1 MLLPELPKPE
11 GNRDNSKQPLD
22 GAATQI
28 FGQAAAPGKTADHS
42 PRVLNRTMIGL
53 APTPDPKR
61 GGTDL
66 AAASNAPSSPGPSND
81 LRPARPVPAAF
92 QTMLGMS
99 PPTSLP
105 TPANQA
111 SKTLS
116 GAGAFTVPEP
126 RVMPLAGSN
135 KGTLIGVAIPGIA
148 PVSPGIDKP
157 RLAPVSNE
165 ELTHQQIEND
175 SWVPPP
181 DVTSPAPEGIRRY
194 VVMSLAVAAG
204 LLAAIAFVAIW
215 WWRSS
220 PKLEVQVRTDDSGR
234 DSLELSCQD
243 CDDASEVALSG
254 TRTTFK
260 NHQAT
265 ISLKSPLK
273 MGDNALQLDLSRRR
287 AKAEAIQI
295 HVPVDYR
302 VVGDISTLGQNPAVL
317 RLLIE
322 KSPSVVFEVE
332 KQPVPFDAAGRGR
345 FDIDVSRDLIG
356 PANVEKLLERRVAY
370 SVRSPTTTIEGGVL
384 LRTGILPLTIEA
396 PSSLYITEQ
405 EQFNLCGTTAPNGQ
419 VDVAGLK
426 VKVEV
431 GGRFCHPMLI
441 KEFGKYEIWVTT
453 AASGFAPRKVRLNI
467 ERTPSLKIYA
477 RNLFKA
483 LPHEIAN
490 PQHSPGNDANSLVAI
505 TGRIVELSE
514 SPPVIRFLLQYSSKR
529 GASGFARITSSYLSP
544 MAAGTRVTVF
554 GLITGS
560 HQGPDGREMG
570 ELAAA
575 FIVPALQ

>member
-1 MLLPELPKPE
+1 
-11 GNRDNSKQPLD
+11 
-22 GAATQI
+22 
-28 FGQAAAPGKTADHS
+28 
-42 PRVLNRTMIGL
+42 
-53 APTPDPKR
+53 
-61 GGTDL
+61 
-66 AAASNAPSSPGPSND
+66 
-81 LRPARPVPAAF
+81 
-92 QTMLGMS
+92 MLGMS

-111 SKTLS
+111 NKTLS
-116 GAGAFTVPEP
+116 GAGVFTVPEP
-126 RVMPLAGSN
+126 TALPIAGSN

-148 PVSPGIDKP
+148 PVRPGIDKL

-165 ELTHQQIEND
+165 ALTHRHKED
-175 SWVPPP
+175 DTWVPPQV
-181 DVTSPAPEGIRRY
+181 VTSPAREGVRRY
-194 VVMSLAVAAG
+194 VVMSLAIAAG
-204 LLAAIAFVAIW
+204 LLAAVAFVATW

-220 PKLEVQVRTDDSGR
+220 PKLDVKVRTDDSGR
-234 DSLELSCQD
+234 DSLQLSCQD

-254 TRTTFK
+254 NRTTFK
-260 NHQAT
+260 NHQAS
-265 ISLKSPLK
+265 ISLTSPLK
-273 MGDNALQLDLSRRR
+273 MGDNALIFFLSRRR
-287 AKAEAIQI
+287 TKAETIQV

-302 VVGDISTLGQNPAVL
+302 VVGDMTTLGQSPAML

-322 KSPSVVFEVE
+322 KSPNMVFEVE
-332 KQPVPFDAAGRGR
+332 KQPVPFDATGHGR

-356 PANVEKLLERRVAY
+356 PTNVEKLLERRVTY
-370 SVRSPTTTIEGGVL
+370 SVRSPTATIQGSVL

-396 PSSLYITEQ
+396 PSALYITEQ
-405 EQFNLCGTTAPNGQ
+405 DQFNLCGTTAPNAQ

-426 VKVEV
+426 VKVEG

-467 ERTPSLKIYA
+467 ERTPNLRIYA

-483 LPHEIAN
+483 VPHEIAIT
-490 PQHSPGNDANSLVAI
+490 QLNSDKDLNSQVAI

-514 SPPVIRFLLQYSSKR
+514 SPPVVRFLLQYSSKH
-529 GASGFARITSSYLSP
+529 GAPEFARITSSYLAP

-554 GLITGS
+554 GHITGS

-570 ELAAA
+570 ELAAS
-575 FIVPALQ
+575 FIVPGLQ